1 MTDAPQTPGPAGKP
15 AADKPADKPVA
26 KSAVRATAREP
37 GRLALLTRRAWR
49 AIRRPMGGAE
59 EAVAAAIEDQAG
71 RGGEIIG
78 GAQRDMIMNAA
89 RFDRLRV
96 ADVMKPRAA
105 IMAIDIDATLGE
117 AARSF
122 NESQHSRLPIYRD
135 TLDDPLG
142 FVHVKDILALL
153 TPDEKGAMKA
163 KPADHVIS
171 KLKRDILFVPAA
183 MRLPALLLKMQATHI
198 HLALVVD
205 EYGGT
210 DGIVSIEDIVEQI
223 VGAIED
229 EYDEA
234 STLIQARGPGVF
246 EADARA
252 SIGEV
257 ERALGVSLALG
268 EEPPDFDTVGGLVA
282 ALAGRLP
289 QRGEIL
295 AHRAGI
301 DFEVL
306 DADPRRVKRLRI
318 RAAAKGDARES

>member
-1 MTDAPQTPGPAGKP
+1 
-15 AADKPADKPVA
+15 
-26 KSAVRATAREP
+26 
-37 GRLALLTRRAWR
+37 
-49 AIRRPMGGAE
+49 
-59 EAVAAAIEDQAG
+59 
-71 RGGEIIG
+71 
-78 GAQRDMIMNAA
+78 MIMNAA

-96 ADVMKPRAA
+96 GDVMKPRAA
-105 IMAIDIDATLGE
+105 IMAIDVDATLGE
-117 AARSF
+117 AARAF
-122 NESQHSRLPIYRD
+122 NDSQHSRLPIYRD

-153 TPDEKGAMKA
+153 TPDEQGRMQAH
-163 KPADHVIS
+163 PGDHVIS
-171 KLKRDILFVPAA
+171 RLKRDILFVPAA
-183 MRLPALLLKMQATHI
+183 MRLPALLLKMQAMHI

-210 DGIVSIEDIVEQI
+210 DGIVSIEDVVEQI

-234 STLIQARGPGVF
+234 STFIQAKGPGVF

-252 SIGEV
+252 SIEEV
-257 ERALGVSLALG
+257 ERALGVSLSLG
-268 EEPPDFDTVGGLVA
+268 PDSADFDTVGGLVA

-295 AHRAGI
+295 AHPAGF

-306 DADPRRVKRLRI
+306 DADPRRLKRLRI
-318 RAAAKGDARES
+318 RASAKGETRET